1 VVKNL
6 TRMAVALS
14 IGAFGIGLAP
24 VSTFAFPASAPTV
37 TTSADSNLQLA
48 YVKKKVVVK
57 KKAPVKKKVVV
68 KKKAPV
74 KKKVVVKKKTTVR
87 PQTTIHMS
95 VKTRPHCRMVVRTV
109 KSHGRMVKVSRR
121 VC

>member
-1 VVKNL
+1 
-6 TRMAVALS
+6 MAVALS

-24 VSTFAFPASAPTV
+24 VSSFAFPASAPTV
-37 TTSADSNLQLA
+37 TRSADSNLQLA

-57 KKAPVKKKVVV
+57 KKGEGKKKVVV
-68 KKKAPV
+68 KKW
-74 KKKVVVKKKTTVR
+74 TTVR
-87 PQTTIHMS
+87 PRTTIHMS